1 MRQILTSLLV
11 LTLVSLPVSS
21 QQLEGEN
28 LLQTMPP
35 GYKIGYQTKRDNML
49 ITEFV
54 PVRESVEAWTEMV
67 TTQVFVGLKRPTPN
81 EFRQIMQKSWAKSC
95 TGAGF
100 VDLAAGTEN
109 GYGFEVWM
117 QDCPKNEQTGKPER
131 VWFKAIKGNDSF
143 YLVQKAFRF
152 LPEQDQA
159 TRWIQY
165 LRSIQVCDSRL
176 PDRSCPKIN

>member
-1 MRQILTSLLV
+1 
-11 LTLVSLPVSS
+11 
-21 QQLEGEN
+21 
-28 LLQTMPP
+28 
-35 GYKIGYQTKRDNML
+35 
-49 ITEFV
+49 
-54 PVRESVEAWTEMV
+54 
-67 TTQVFVGLKRPTPN
+67 
-81 EFRQIMQKSWAKSC
+81 MQKSWAESC
-95 TGAGF
+95 KGAGF
-100 VDLAAGTEN
+100 TDLAAGTEN